1 MLKLIMTF
9 IMTPVFKFVIAPV
22 FSLVMKEVDALA
34 VRIGYFLESNQP
46 TPEAKNK
53 VRFRVAWLRWCLIG
67 FWCLAFTVSL
77 LLLYFEI
84 QGSIK
89 VFELKGVGAQ
99 RAALA
104 EYYARMGVPYNRA
117 GDLSYSDGLQSLF
130 QLPWVNDYF
139 ADFGMLGA
147 VFDVWVLLALLLL
160 ASTWIAR
167 TRHTHNTRLSFLIL
181 MVFMV
186 MGRLP
191 SLFWTGI
198 FSFLPNGWWFFPVKY
213 LLLPPLTLLF
223 SGAAATLALYM
234 AFMAFLTAV
243 VFIPIKVLSEIASL
257 SKSVRLLQ
265 VATMPML
272 ADALEF
278 WFWYTGR
285 EMPKSQDKPDDSKGA
300 RFAHPSELADVTTAT
315 ENEDP
320 LDSTAQFG
328 YVNDNPLKIPNEK
341 HVLIMAS
348 TRSGKGVSL
357 IIPHLL
363 RYRGS
368 AFVLDPKGENA
379 RVSAAFREQ
388 NGQTVHVLDP
398 FHVSGLPQAR
408 FNPLARLTPEN
419 MEAESKALAAALV
432 IGERDHWTAAAQQL
446 LAAFILFVVTEK
458 TIPPNKN
465 DLKTVRTL
473 LLGVVRPTLE
483 AMKQSTAADGLLSML
498 ALSFLDTPEKEFGSI
513 LSTAQRQTEILDN
526 PHIAACLAADGN
538 GKEVDFALW
547 HKKEMTVYL
556 CLSAPKFPVFNRW
569 LRLVLTSA
577 LDEMTDKLAPPKLP
591 VCFMLDELAALGH
604 LECVENAV
612 GLAAGYG
619 IQLWT
624 VFQDVAQIKDLYK
637 GRWSSFVGNAGV
649 RAVFNLDDYDTA
661 HYWSQFMG
669 GHLVETTHTSRD
681 KLGYEQGQNVG
692 ETQRPLLSPEEIMFH
707 FAAKK
712 MLILAQGMH
721 PIIAD
726 RVPYFVDDNLNGK
739 WVDPRNPP

>member
-1 MLKLIMTF
+1 ML
-9 IMTPVFKFVIAPV
+9 TPIFKIIIAPALN
-22 FSLVMKEVDALA
+22 LVMKKVDALGA
-34 VRIGYFLESNQP
+34 WFGYFLDKSHP
-46 TPEAKNK
+46 IPEVNRS
-53 VRFRVAWLRWCLIG
+53 VRFRVVWLRRCLVG
-67 FWCLAFTVSL
+67 FWCFAFIVSL
-77 LLLYFEI
+77 LLFCFEVY
-84 QGSIK
+84 GSINGFL
-89 VFELKGVGAQ
+89 VQ
-99 RAALA
+99 RAAA
-104 EYYARMGVPYNRA
+104 EKAAVSQYYDRMGVTRNRYVEP
-117 GDLSYSDGLQSLF
+117 SFSESVF
-130 QLPWVNDYF
+130 QNPSVNDYLT
-139 ADFGMLGA
+139 DLGLLGA

-160 ASTWIAR
+160 ARTWQTR
-167 TRHTHNTRLSFLIL
+167 TWSIKNTRLSFLVI

-191 SLFWTGI
+191 SLLWTGL
-198 FSFLPNGWWFFPVKY
+198 FAFLPNAWWFFPIKY

-223 SGAAATLALYM
+223 TGASATFALYI
-234 AFMAFLTAV
+234 AFMVFLTTV
-243 VFIPIKVLSEIASL
+243 IYLPITILLKIAEL
-257 SKSVRLLQ
+257 SKAFRLLQ
-265 VATMPML
+265 YSTMPIL
-272 ADALEF
+272 GDVLGF
-278 WFWYTGR
+278 WLWFTGR
-285 EMPKSQDKPDDSKGA
+285 ELPQPAEDKPDDSKGA

-315 ENEDP
+315 ENEDS

-363 RYRGS
+363 RYQGS

-458 TIPPNKN
+458 TIPPNKK

-473 LLGVVRPTLE
+473 LLGGVRPTLE
-483 AMKQSTAADGLLSML
+483 AMKKSTAADGLLSML

-712 MLILAQGMH
+712 ILILAQGMH

-739 WVDPRNPP
+739 WVDPRNSPSP